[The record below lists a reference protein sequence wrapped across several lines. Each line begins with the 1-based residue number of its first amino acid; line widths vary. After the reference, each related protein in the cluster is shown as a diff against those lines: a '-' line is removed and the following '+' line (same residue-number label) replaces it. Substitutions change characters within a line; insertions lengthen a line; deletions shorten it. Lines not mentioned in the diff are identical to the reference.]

1 MRLIDAD
8 ELIVDIKNAEKSY
21 RESKMLGEH
30 LYPYKRAFA
39 DGTGTVADLIV
50 ADAPTVE
57 ERKHGHWIRADKR
70 FWECSECHYEKH
82 IRRISEAGMY
92 KTPYCP
98 YCGAVMDEEMQQP

>member
-8 ELIVDIKNAEKSY
+8 
-21 RESKMLGEH
+21 KMLAE
-30 LYPYKRAFA
+30 LLMINERSNIFAAPFARRIKRFI
-39 DGTGTVADLIV
+39 DRQ
-50 ADAPTVE
+50 PTVE

-98 YCGAVMDEEMQQP
+98 YCGAVMDEEASKNGL